1 MSDQLNEAGQV
12 IQEGL
17 SNAANEAAPVVA
29 AVTDGITSTATKIGE
44 TDGARQISQTA
55 QQGYNTAAPVVA
67 EGARKVGDAA
77 QQGYNAAAPVVA
89 DGARK
94 VGDMAQQGYNTAAP
108 VVADGARK
116 VGDMAQQGYNA
127 AAPVVTEGARQIG
140 DVAQQ
145 GYNTAAPIIADGARK
160 VADGAQKVGAQIG
173 EAAAPHVA
181 AGGQIVLKGVNS
193 AYSASK
199 PIVVNLAGQAAD
211 QAGNLAGQG
220 RDMLSNVTV
229 PNISFDTAAAQSALY
244 GGVSM
249 GVTAAASAATGCAA
263 FAMDILKLG
272 TKKIVQKK
280 DFADLS
286 VWIPLTNNSCNYRSF
301 LFLTFI

>member
-1 MSDQLNEAGQV
+1 MSPLYIKHKDTTKDIKPVMSDQLNEAGQV

-29 AVTDGITSTATKIGE
+29 AVTNGITSTATKIGE

-77 QQGYNAAAPVVA
+77 QQGYNA
-89 DGARK
+89 
-94 VGDMAQQGYNTAAP
+94 AAP

-272 TKKIVQKK
+272 NCSK
-280 DFADLS
+280 L
-286 VWIPLTNNSCNYRSF
+286 
-301 LFLTFI
+301 